1 MGGSGTMGG
10 SGMMGGSG
18 TMGGSGMMTGS
29 GGGFDL
35 EDMQA
40 MHDSPG
46 MRAMHERMPADH
58 QARCDQLHEQM
69 MP

>member
-1 MGGSGTMGG
+1 M
-10 SGMMGGSG
+10 
-18 TMGGSGMMTGS
+18 MGGSGMMTGS

-46 MRAMHERMPADH
+46 MRVMHEQMPTDL
-58 QARCDQLHEQM
+58 QARCDELHEQM
-69 MP
+69 MS